1 MTPDNAFLSGT
12 RVVDLTFNRA
22 GPSCTAM
29 LAALGAEVIRV
40 ESLKRVDPNRM
51 RRVSVDKTQAT
62 WGTDPTQMESTW
74 NFNSINMGKLGVR
87 LNLRSD
93 GGKDV
98 LRRLVEVSDIVVEAF
113 SPGTLEDMG
122 FGYDVLREWRRDVI
136 LVSVSGF
143 GRGGPHAG
151 YRAYADVFGA
161 AGGIQ
166 YLTGYPDEQPMWFV
180 GRLDSTV
187 GAHGVFGALGA
198 LMERDGTGRGQHVDL
213 SAGESVTTLLGGPMM
228 DYLLNGRVA
237 SRDGNRSEE
246 MAPHNCYRCAGED
259 EWVSIAVAT
268 DDEWA
273 SLCRV
278 MERDDLATD
287 SRFAD
292 LPARKAHEDELDAI
306 VGEWTGARGSYEAM
320 ELLQNSGVAA
330 VPSFNAAQLFGDSH
344 LNERSAWVHFEHPVQ
359 GPRHDLR
366 LPWVFSDGHGVYGP
380 APLMGQHNGRI
391 YGDLLG
397 IRSDEIAALERGEV
411 IY

>member
-1 MTPDNAFLSGT
+1 MGHADAFLTGT

-40 ESLKRVDPNRM
+40 ESLARVDPNRM
-51 RRVSVDKTQAT
+51 RRVSSDKKQAT
-62 WGTDPTQMESTW
+62 WGTDPTLMESTW

-87 LNLRSD
+87 LNLQSD
-93 GGKDV
+93 RCVDV

-113 SPGTLEDMG
+113 SPGTLERMG
-122 FGYDVLREWRRDVI
+122 LGYDVLKQWRRDVI

-166 YLTGYPDEQPMWFV
+166 HLTGYPDEDPMWFV
-180 GRLDSTV
+180 GRLDSAV
-187 GAHGVFGALGA
+187 GSYAVLGALGA
-198 LMERDGTGRGQHVDL
+198 LLERDATGHGQHVDV
-213 SAGESVTTLLGGPMM
+213 SAAESVTTLLGGPMM
-228 DYLLNGRVA
+228 DYLVNGHVA
-237 SRDGNRSEE
+237 TRDGNRREE
-246 MAPHNCYRCAGED
+246 MAPHNCYPCAEED
-259 EWVSIAVAT
+259 DWISIVASTDEEWSN
-268 DDEWA
+268 
-273 SLCRV
+273 LCRA
-278 MERDDLATD
+278 MGRDDLATD

-292 LPARKAHEDELDAI
+292 LTARKSHEREMDTIIA
-306 VGEWTGARGSYEAM
+306 GWTKVRESYEVM
-320 ELLQNSGVAA
+320 EILQGSGVAA
-330 VPSFNAAQLFGDSH
+330 VASFSAAQLFGDEH
-344 LNERSAWVHFEHPVQ
+344 LEERKAWVHFEHPVQ

-366 LPWVFSDGHGVYGP
+366 VPWVFSDGQGVYGP

-397 IRSDEIAALERGEV
+397 IRSDEVADLEQSGV